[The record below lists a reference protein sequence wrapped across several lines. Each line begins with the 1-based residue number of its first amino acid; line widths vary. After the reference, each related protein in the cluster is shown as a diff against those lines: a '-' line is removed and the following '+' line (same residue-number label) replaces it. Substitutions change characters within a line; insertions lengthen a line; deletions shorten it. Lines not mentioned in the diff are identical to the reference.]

1 MNNRNKKFEF
11 DITFFVPCYN
21 EEKNI
26 QNTINALISSLKKF
40 NLKFEIIIVDDC
52 STDNTNKIIK
62 EIIESNI
69 DLNIE
74 LITNNKNK
82 GLGMNYVDTAFIAKG
97 ENYMLINGDN
107 AEPE

>member
-1 MNNRNKKFEF
+1 MNSRNKKFEF

-26 QNTINALISSLKKF
+26 QNTINTLISSLKKF

-74 LITNNKNK
+74 LITNNKNLK
-82 GLGMNYVDTAFIAKG
+82 N
-97 ENYMLINGDN
+97 E
-107 AEPE
+107 